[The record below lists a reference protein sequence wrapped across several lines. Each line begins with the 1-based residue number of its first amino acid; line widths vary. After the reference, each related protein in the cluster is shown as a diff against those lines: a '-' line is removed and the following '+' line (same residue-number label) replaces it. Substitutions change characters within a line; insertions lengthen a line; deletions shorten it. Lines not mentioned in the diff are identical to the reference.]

1 MPPATPRNQ
10 TTYYFRD
17 YFPTIFATIFR
28 LFHQNCFP
36 RLERGAAASTRVE
49 NKDSEGF
56 SGLEVHGVGEFITR
70 KLRREQH
77 LLPTNFLRKFS
88 NFEIQEGKDDFGLGL
103 PAWDRDRFCSV
114 VLINR
119 LTDRSQSSARNTSY
133 GIKTTSESSGSWSLF
148 SPLLYFI
155 LSSTCDFSRKIKV
168 YSTKR
173 KGNIFWKREKTGSPT
188 MSVQTRTTQGPFARV
203 D

>member
-1 MPPATPRNQ
+1 MACQ
-10 TTYYFRD
+10 
-17 YFPTIFATIFR
+17 
-28 LFHQNCFP
+28 
-36 RLERGAAASTRVE
+36 S
-49 NKDSEGF
+49 
-56 SGLEVHGVGEFITR
+56 VGESEESSLSLFYTWFYST
-70 KLRREQH
+70 QH